1 MKKVLFTIVL
11 MLLPMLASAAAVK
24 IKGIYYNLD
33 NETKTAQVTANPDGY
48 KDDVTIPGTA
58 SYDGTTY
65 DVTSIGTEAFKLCMG
80 LKSIT
85 IPSSVTKI
93 GRGAF
98 KRCISLTS
106 ITIPNSVTIIRS
118 EAFYECSGLT
128 SVTIGNGVKE
138 IDMDTFGYCSSLTSI
153 TIPNSVTSIDSEAF
167 CGCTSLTSVIIQ
179 GDVTEI
185 GWMAFSECSS
195 LSDVY
200 CHAKSVPSTD
210 KDAFSDSNIAN
221 ATLHVPSESTDAYSA
236 AGPWNQFKEI
246 VALESAQTVVVKGV
260 YYKLYSEVMEAE
272 VTENPDKYQ
281 GHVSIPDAINYNGR
295 TYSVTSIGDYVFSN
309 SGLTS
314 VTIGNKVITI
324 GEGAFCITGAMT
336 SVTIGSSVTS
346 IGKYAFAYSGLT
358 SVTIPGSVTT
368 IEEMAFDYCIN
379 MTSVTIGSGVT
390 SIGKYAFGDCRS
402 MTDMICHAENVPTTD
417 SKAFDES
424 NANAILH
431 VPAVSTDAYS
441 ATEPWNGFKEIVA
454 LEDLNGDGVVDAK
467 DIVALVRRIAEGD
480 FSATGVLSDN
490 GSAAGDI
497 NSDGVVNAADV
508 VMLANIIMGK

>member
-336 SVTIGSSVTS
+336 SVTIGS
-346 IGKYAFAYSGLT
+346 
-358 SVTIPGSVTT
+358 
-368 IEEMAFDYCIN
+368 
-379 MTSVTIGSGVT
+379 GVT